1 MTTHHQT
8 MISSNS
14 KKYSLVIKHRTT
26 ITSMPLVQK
35 LMLLRYTMMTQ
46 TMEALASNKKVDLT
60 WGLICL
66 SMMTKEAMMI
76 AMMAMKKSIPRMLSK
91 LMRILVLA

>member
-1 MTTHHQT
+1 
-8 MISSNS
+8 
-14 KKYSLVIKHRTT
+14 
-26 ITSMPLVQK
+26 MPLVQK

-60 WGLICL
+60 WDLICL

-76 AMMAMKKSIPRMLSK
+76 AMMVMKKSIPPM
-91 LMRILVLA
+91 